1 MRSQLV
7 LRRTRTLIKHPSLPH
22 RALISSTRVAR
33 YPRKDPARA
42 TAPQLSKRLS
52 SSTTIAPAEA
62 ESDAQDEDTRALTSG
77 TPSDPAEPPSEDAD
91 KPKRR
96 RAASVKDA
104 DSSPPTE
111 GLPNGLDILW
121 LPQDAPALDVPA
133 DGATSAPNTALPP
146 PELLNEVLTNL
157 YITLHPQTQHRAA
170 YASPAG
176 PPVEPTLAL
185 YCPIE
190 GGDYIVDA
198 TVRELARQA
207 GAEVVVLDAVHLA
220 AGECGHFG
228 KAASVVQ
235 LPNNP
240 LHVTSPTSGR
250 PSSSTMEEEDD
261 DDDDS
266 YRPSSVTLHVLT
278 PSNTRSRAV
287 TSSPRKSATSMVK
300 VKGFFDELI
309 NTPSPTSESSTEPSA
324 RPPRIIYVRDFTTL
338 SATSSSW
345 YPALLAAVRSRR
357 QGPLQRP
364 SSPVY
369 SPTTIVFGIT
379 PPIIPNAGAVGGTGS
394 GPSPGL
400 LSYLMSRQNI
410 GVSASVPR
418 PSKSDFSE
426 DDASEK
432 ARERRLKERLR
443 RWERGDPTL
452 LEELPQLAVTAE
464 GEESRGT
471 GVVVLGGGDQDAGP
485 GLSSLVQALSGRV
498 PPGRSSAPE
507 GEKTTRFYRTSFIV
521 PATRSLLTEKACRVD
536 RRREINEL
544 TIRMG
549 VASVG
554 GTLPPMHP
562 RPDEPREEESKEGST
577 EVKPAARRIWEEWGR
592 TVEVWS
598 NVRKIADRAVGK
610 AIAERAKDT
619 TLSAKAT
626 LEPVP
631 VDWPSVF
638 DAWSAHKAI
647 RDLRKAW
654 VQHSTP
660 KIQTDPEKPA
670 EEEKEEPVDEV
681 IERLKR
687 DPDLDQHEQRLLG
700 CIVDTATITTTFSHV
715 HLPPKTIDSVRTIV
729 SLPLLHPSAFQH
741 GILKEHS
748 MTGCLLF
755 GPPGTGKTL
764 VVRALAK
771 EAGCRMLAVSPSDV
785 MDMYVG
791 EGEKL
796 VKAVFS
802 LARRLS
808 PCVLFIDEIDAL
820 FGARSS
826 ARESG
831 GAIAHRGVLTEFMQ
845 EMDGLRSSKD
855 DNIIVIGATNR
866 PFDLDDAILRRL
878 PRRLL
883 VDLPGEKEREEILK
897 ILLRDEKFAA
907 DVDLKQL
914 AKKTESFSGSDLK
927 NLCVSAALDA
937 VKERVEVPW
946 RPGKPASAPTVDAA
960 TAEATAATPSIPAEP
975 LTTTTASEPQLNAD
989 TTATTPETPSTSDT
1003 TSASTAATDS
1013 SSSAA
1018 NASPAAVEEAPAP
1031 DAEAKTEEPP
1041 APPRVLQWHNFTTAL
1056 TEITPSSSEALG
1068 SLADLRKWNEE
1079 FGEGRKDRKH
1089 KSVWGKGK
1097 FGFIPRPL
1105 DGDAEGKVADPS
1117 ADGKKAGA
1125 TTADGAGAR

>member
-1 MRSQLV
+1 M
-7 LRRTRTLIKHPSLPH
+7 IKHPSLAH
-22 RALISSTRVAR
+22 RALLSSTRAVR

-42 TAPQLSKRLS
+42 TAPQLSKRSSS
-52 SSTTIAPAEA
+52 SSTSALSENDH
-62 ESDAQDEDTRALTSG
+62 DAQEESSQLLASG
-77 TPSDPAEPPSEDAD
+77 SPSDPAEPPSEDVD
-91 KPKRR
+91 KRKRR
-96 RAASVKDA
+96 KATSAKDV
-104 DSSPPTE
+104 DTSTPSQS
-111 GLPNGLDILW
+111 LPNGLDILW
-121 LPQDAPALDVPA
+121 LPQDAPLPETSA
-133 DGATSAPNTALPP
+133 DGATSVSNSTLPP

-190 GGDYIVDA
+190 GGDYIIDA

-228 KAASVVQ
+228 KAASALQ

-240 LHVTSPTSGR
+240 LHVPSPTSGR
-250 PSSSTMEEEDD
+250 TSSSTMEEEDD
-261 DDDDS
+261 DDDDAF
-266 YRPSSVTLHVLT
+266 RPSSLTLHVLA
-278 PSNTRSRAV
+278 PASARSGRALV
-287 TSSPRKSATSMVK
+287 SAPRKSTTSMLK
-300 VKGFFDELI
+300 VKTFFEELI
-309 NTPSPTSESSTEPSA
+309 NVQAPSSEESSEPNV
-324 RPPRIIYVRDFTTL
+324 RPPRIIYIRDFTTL
-338 SATSSSW
+338 AATSSSW
-345 YPALLAAVRSRR
+345 YPGLLAAVRSRR

-379 PPIIPNAGAVGGTGS
+379 PPVIPGSSSFSHSGS

-410 GVSASVPR
+410 PVSASSLR
-418 PSKSDFSE
+418 PGKSDSGE
-426 DDASEK
+426 DETSEK

-452 LEELPQLAVTAE
+452 LEELPQLTTSTE
-464 GEESRGT
+464 GEENSGRGS
-471 GVVVLGGGDQDAGP
+471 GIVVVGGDQDGPP
-485 GLSSLVQALSGRV
+485 GLPSAIVQALGARMNGRNN
-498 PPGRSSAPE
+498 APE
-507 GEKTTRFYRTSFIV
+507 GEKTTKFYRTSFLV
-521 PATRSLLTEKACRVD
+521 PAVRSLAMEKACRVE

-554 GTLPPMHP
+554 GTLPPMNP
-562 RPDEPREEESKEGST
+562 RPSEPQEG
-577 EVKPAARRIWEEWGR
+577 EVAEGLQPAARKMWEEWGR
-592 TVEVWS
+592 EVEVWS

-610 AIAERAKDT
+610 AIAERAKGAS
-619 TLSAKAT
+619 LSAKAS

-631 VDWPSVF
+631 VGWDSVYE
-638 DAWSAHKAI
+638 AWAAHKAI

-654 VQHSTP
+654 VQHSSP
-660 KIQTDPEKPA
+660 KVQTDQEKET

-715 HLPPKTIDSVRTIV
+715 HLPAKTIDSVRTIV

-741 GILKEHS
+741 GILKEHA

-897 ILLRDEKFAA
+897 ILLRDEKLAS

-927 NLCVSAALDA
+927 HLCVSAALDA

-946 RPGKPASAPTVDAA
+946 RPAKPTTDSNVN
-960 TAEATAATPSIPAEP
+960 ATAAEAHTNSGDTRNDSSSTVAAGSESHASASSAENPPAV
-975 LTTTTASEPQLNAD
+975 
-989 TTATTPETPSTSDT
+989 SDT
-1003 TSASTAATDS
+1003 PDGSSASSASTESSPSTDALPNP
-1013 SSSAA
+1013 SAD
-1018 NASPAAVEEAPAP
+1018 ASGAGEPESKP
-1031 DAEAKTEEPP
+1031 EEPVV
-1041 APPRVLQWHNFTTAL
+1041 PPRVLHWHNFETAL
-1056 TEITPSSSEALG
+1056 KEITPSSSEALG

-1079 FGEGRKDRKH
+1079 FGEGRKDKKH

-1097 FGFIPRPL
+1097 FGFIPKPVGGE
-1105 DGDAEGKVADPS
+1105 GDGKVMDPS
-1117 ADGKKAGA
+1117 VDAKRAGA
-1125 TTADGAGAR
+1125 TADDASAR